1 MECTTADDRELNYIE
16 SLLRVRRA
24 AAAEKLAR
32 DLTERCD
39 SAEAH
44 ILLGRA
50 LQQQGRIE
58 GALQAADTARSR
70 ANGHPGAT
78 LFAIECLL
86 QTENYHRGID
96 ELRSLEL
103 RSRSHCRLLQ
113 DIGNLYSHLNLHRD
127 AERCYGRAAGLAPG
141 DSRALYNWSTCL
153 TALGRM
159 EDAEQ
164 TLDRVV
170 SLAPEDHDAYYNRS
184 TLRRQTLERNHVPEL
199 QSALSMASSP
209 AARVALGYALAKE
222 LEDLGRWPES
232 FAALR
237 TAADTRRRVLSYRVE
252 HDVAT
257 MAQIAWTF
265 DADFCRPAARAGFD
279 SRRPI
284 FIVGLP
290 RSGTTLVDRILSSHS
305 QVESR
310 GESSDLALAVMR
322 FAGPAGDR
330 STLVQRAA
338 KSDPR
343 ELGRSFCARLPRTDA
358 ARVIDKTPLNFL
370 YMGLVAAALPQATL
384 IHVRRSPLDVCYAM
398 YKTLFRMAYP
408 FSYDLS
414 DLASY
419 YSAYAA
425 LMQHWRDTL
434 GPRLVEVDYEVL
446 VADQGRTT
454 RRLLEACDL
463 PWEDACL
470 EFHRNESPSL
480 TASAAQVRQPLYNSS
495 VGSWRRYEQ
504 ELQPLVD
511 GLRARGVPLDS
522 MAQKTSFAAV

>member
-1 MECTTADDRELNYIE
+1 MECTAADARELNYIE
-16 SLLRVRRA
+16 SLLRVRQA

-32 DLTERCD
+32 ELTERCD
-39 SAEAH
+39 TAEAH

-70 ANGHPGAT
+70 ASGHPGAA
-78 LFAIECLL
+78 LLAIECLL
-86 QTENYHRGID
+86 QTENYHRGIE
-96 ELRSLEL
+96 ELRSLEQ
-103 RSRSHCRLLQ
+103 RSRGHGRLLQ
-113 DIGNLYSHLNLHRD
+113 DIGNLYAHLNLHQD

-141 DSRALYNWSTCL
+141 DSGALYNWATSL

-159 EDAEQ
+159 EAAEQ
-164 TLDRVV
+164 TLDRVI
-170 SLAPEDHDAYYNRS
+170 SLAPQDHDAYYNRS
-184 TLRRQTLERNHVPEL
+184 TLRRQTLEHNHVSEL
-199 QSALSMASSP
+199 QSALSTASSP

-252 HDVAT
+252 YDVAT
-257 MAQIAWTF
+257 MARIARVF
-265 DADFCRPAARAGFD
+265 DADYCRPAARAGFE
-279 SRRPI
+279 SRRPM
-284 FIVGLP
+284 FVVGLP

-305 QVESR
+305 LVESR
-310 GESSDLALAVMR
+310 GESSDLALVLMR
-322 FAGPAGDR
+322 LAGAGEDR
-330 STLVQRAA
+330 STLVQRAT
-338 KSDPR
+338 SLDSR

-370 YMGLVAAALPQATL
+370 YLGLVAAALPQATL

-408 FSYDLS
+408 FSYDFS

-419 YSAYAA
+419 YSAYSA
-425 LMQHWRDTL
+425 LMQHWRETL
-434 GPRLVEVDYEVL
+434 GARLVEVDYEVL
-446 VADQGRTT
+446 VADQERTT

-480 TASAAQVRQPLYNSS
+480 TASAAQVRQPLYDTS
-495 VGSWRRYEQ
+495 VGSWRRYER
-504 ELQPLVD
+504 ELQPLID
-511 GLRARGVPLDS
+511 ALRAHGVPLHPLS
-522 MAQKTSFAAV
+522 